1 MSRLPF
7 EKEDQS
13 RDFLD
18 IGVKF
23 IDALLIIAALLCF
36 LALLTWMQ
44 HRDLEDQVETH
55 KTESRRVT
63 SMLADCM
70 NGKPLFDYNTNTAY
84 FCDRAIAVKNP

>member
-7 EKEDQS
+7 EKEED
-13 RDFLD
+13 RDLLD
-18 IGVKF
+18 IGVTF
-23 IDALLIIAALLCF
+23 IEGLIVILGLLCF

-70 NGKPLFDYNTNTAY
+70 NGKPLFDYATNTAY